1 MSDDLI
7 SRKAA
12 YKAFSDY
19 LNKCF
24 VGEISSQTELNIGEI
39 ANVIKSIPVAFD
51 KEKVMEQLQ
60 EVANLSVED
69 GLWHIG
75 LQEAFAIVKKGGIE

>member
-24 VGEISSQTELNIGEI
+24 VGEISSHTELNIGEI
-39 ANVIKSIPVAFD
+39 ASVIKSIPESSTRINRQSA
-51 KEKVMEQLQ
+51 ESL
-60 EVANLSVED
+60 
-69 GLWHIG
+69 
-75 LQEAFAIVKKGGIE
+75 